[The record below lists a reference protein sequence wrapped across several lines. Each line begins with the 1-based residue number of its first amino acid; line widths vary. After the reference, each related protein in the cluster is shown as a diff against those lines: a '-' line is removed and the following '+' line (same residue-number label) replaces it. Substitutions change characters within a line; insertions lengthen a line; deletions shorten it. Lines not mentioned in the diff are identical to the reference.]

1 MLAAPNGGTIVN
13 VSSVLGQ
20 LCPAGLA
27 DYSTSKAGLSALHR
41 TLEAELRVSGDG
53 EKVKMILVE
62 PGQVATPLFSS
73 VKTPNKFIA
82 PVLEPVQVAREI
94 VSAIDEGRGGVIRL
108 PAYATMVNWYAVLP
122 AGLQRIARFL
132 SGVDHAVVQTPNQ
145 KSHDEAKAAKT
156 E

>member
-1 MLAAPNGGTIVN
+1 M
-13 VSSVLGQ
+13 
-20 LCPAGLA
+20 
-27 DYSTSKAGLSALHR
+27 
-41 TLEAELRVSGDG
+41 SGDG